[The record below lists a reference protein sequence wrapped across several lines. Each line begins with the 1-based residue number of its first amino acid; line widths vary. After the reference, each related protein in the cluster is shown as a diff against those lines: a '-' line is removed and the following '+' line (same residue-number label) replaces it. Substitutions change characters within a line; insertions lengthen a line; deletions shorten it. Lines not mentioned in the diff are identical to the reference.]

1 MRRREAI
8 AVLLALG
15 AGAPLGLRAQ
25 QPVRRYRVG
34 VLLPLAEGA
43 ALRLSAIREHLA
55 AQGFVEGRN
64 LALDVRYARTD
75 VDAARDLVAL
85 KPDAIL
91 AVAAAAAQAAQV
103 ETKSVPI
110 VFAWVPDPVLS
121 GLVKDYAR
129 PGGNITGVT
138 NRYYE
143 LAVKRLELL
152 RDLLPAA
159 KRVAV
164 AGGLFDPASQ
174 TALRFARQAAQR
186 LGFELIV
193 RSRTDWDWMNDVQAA
208 AAAGAQA
215 MFVLNSYAIRGDR
228 FEAANGIRAA
238 AQARMPAVFADTE
251 TVEMGA
257 LMSYAT
263 NLNDDLKRAID
274 LMVQVLKGRRPSEI
288 PVEQASRFE
297 LAVNL
302 KTAKALGLKIPQSI
316 LLRADRVIE

>member
-1 MRRREAI
+1 MDRRRFVAMI
-8 AVLLALG
+8 GGALA
-15 AGAPLGLRAQ
+15 APLVRAQ
-25 QPVRRYRVG
+25 QPGRRYRIG
-34 VLLPLAEGA
+34 VLLPLAESA
-43 ALRLSAIREHLA
+43 ALRLPVIRERLA
-55 AQGFVEGRN
+55 AHGFVEGRN

-85 KPDAIL
+85 KPDAML
-91 AVAAAAAQAAQV
+91 AVTAAAAQAAQL
-103 ETKSVPI
+103 ETKTVSI
-110 VFAWVPDPVLS
+110 VFAWVADPVLS

-138 NRYYE
+138 DRQYE

-164 AGGLFDPASQ
+164 AGGLFDPVSQ
-174 TALRFARQAAQR
+174 AELRFTRQAAQR
-186 LGFELIV
+186 LGIELIV
-193 RSRTDWDWMNDVQAA
+193 RSDISWDWVSVIQGF
-208 AAAGAQA
+208 AAAGAQS
-215 MFVLNSYAIRGDR
+215 MLVLNSYAMRGDR
-228 FEAANGIRAA
+228 FGAENAIRAA
-238 AQARMPAVFADTE
+238 NLMRMPAVYRDTE
-251 TVEMGA
+251 SVEMGG

-274 LMVQVLKGRRPSEI
+274 LIVQVLKGRLPSEI

-302 KTAKALGLKIPQSI
+302 TTAKMLGLKLPHSI